1 MLRKSSVAV
10 IGLGQMGSAIALHL
24 NESEFD
30 VMGWDIDPAV
40 RERLASQGVPV
51 GASLADA
58 LKGRA
63 YVLSSLPNGSLV
75 KECWL
80 GKEGLVELADHG
92 ATFIELSTIEPSVMR
107 EAAARAYE
115 RGMKVLDCPVS
126 GGPVEARSGRL
137 VLIVGGQAEVV
148 EQALPLLNALG
159 STIRHTGDVGT
170 AKVVKII
177 NNTMAMG
184 NLAVACEAFALGEAC
199 GVDAAV
205 LFDVLSESGGRSMTF
220 TKRFP
225 PALKGDFEA
234 RFKLSLAE
242 KDLGLGLAMA
252 QDMGIPAPAATLVRG
267 IFSQALEEGYGGK
280 DAVAL
285 LAMSRDRMRTALK
298 KEVGRTSGDE

>member
-1 MLRKSSVAV
+1 MTQKPSVAV
-10 IGLGQMGSAIALHL
+10 IGLGQMGSAMALRL

-30 VMGWDIDPAV
+30 VIGWDIDPAV
-40 RERLASQGVPV
+40 REQLAFQGVPV

-58 LKGRA
+58 LKGRLCI
-63 YVLSSLPNGSLV
+63 LSSLPNGLLV

-80 GKEGLVELADHG
+80 GRGGLVELADQG
-92 ATFIELSTIEPSVMR
+92 TTLIDLSTIEPSVMR
-107 EAAARAYE
+107 RAAAHAYE
-115 RGMKVLDCPVS
+115 RGLKVLDCPVS
-126 GGPVEARSGRL
+126 GGPVEARAGKL
-137 VLIVGGQAEVV
+137 VLIVGGEAGVI
-148 EQALPLLNALG
+148 EQTLPLLNALG

-199 GVDAAV
+199 GVDTAV

-267 IFSQALEEGYGGK
+267 IFSQALAEGYGGK

-285 LAMSRDRMRTALK
+285 LAISRDRIRKALRK
-298 KEVGRTSGDE
+298 

>member
-1 MLRKSSVAV
+1 MTQKPTVAV
-10 IGLGQMGSAIALHL
+10 IGLGQMGSAMALRL

-30 VMGWDIDPAV
+30 VIGWDTDPAV
-40 RERLASQGVPV
+40 RKQLASQGVPI

-58 LKGRA
+58 LKGRLCI
-63 YVLSSLPNGSLV
+63 LSSLPNGLLL

-80 GKEGLVELADHG
+80 GRGGLVELADQG
-92 ATFIELSTIEPSVMR
+92 ATLIDLSTIEPSVMR
-107 EAAARAYE
+107 QAAAHAYE
-115 RGMKVLDCPVS
+115 RGLKVLDCPVS
-126 GGPVEARSGRL
+126 GGPVEARAGKL
-137 VLIVGGQAEVV
+137 VLIVGGEAGVI
-148 EQALPLLNALG
+148 EQTLPLLNALG

-199 GVDAAV
+199 GVDTAV

-242 KDLGLGLAMA
+242 KDLGLGLEMA

-267 IFSQALEEGYGGK
+267 IFSQALAEGYGGK

-285 LAMSRDRMRTALK
+285 LAISRDRIRKALRK
-298 KEVGRTSGDE
+298 